1 MKTFT
6 YKIDKKTYK
15 LNVIGS
21 LIKPKKYYIIN
32 NEVNLTKNTN
42 WNKFGYIK
50 TKILNKK
57 IQDEIRKKIILYVNK
72 ILIDTFPKKNFR
84 KFKLINYHKYLN
96 KSEHYYFLK
105 KIEKGIEFKKVGFE
119 KKIFENAISKL
130 LGVKVTTKNLQ
141 SKKINSKTFA
151 LRIVRPEK
159 NDFNPPHKDV
169 YLKRLKNGINIYFPI
184 VGSNK
189 LSSLP
194 ILPGS
199 HLLNENEILRTKNG
213 AIVNNV
219 KFRVPCIIS
228 CKNGLNLIRPNPNKS
243 QILVFSP
250 YLIHG
255 GGSNDNQNKTRV
267 SLELRFWKK

>member
-21 LIKPKKYYIIN
+21 LIKPKKYNIIN
-32 NEVNLTKNTN
+32 NEINLTKNTN

-50 TKILNKK
+50 TKILNEK
-57 IQDEIRKKIILYVNK
+57 IQNEIKKKIIKYVKK

-96 KSEHYYFLK
+96 NSEHYYFLK
-105 KIEKGIEFKKVGFE
+105 KIENGIEFKKVGFE
-119 KKIFENAISKL
+119 KKIFEKAISKL
-130 LGVKVTTKNLQ
+130 LEVKVTTKNLH

-169 YLKRLKNGINIYFPI
+169 YLKRLKNGINIYLPI

-194 ILPGS
+194 LLPGS
-199 HLLNENEILRTKNG
+199 HLFNENELLRTKNG

-228 CKNGLNLIRPNPNKS
+228 CKYGLNLIRPNPTKN

-255 GGSNDNQNKTRV
+255 GGSNDNKDKTRV